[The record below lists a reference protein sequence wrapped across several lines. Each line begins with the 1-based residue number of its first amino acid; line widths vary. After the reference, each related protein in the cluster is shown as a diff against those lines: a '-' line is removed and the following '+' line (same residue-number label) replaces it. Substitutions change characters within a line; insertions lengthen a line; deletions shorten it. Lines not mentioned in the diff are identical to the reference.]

1 MTSYLVAWSLK
12 GSRTPERRVCQQQH
26 LTRSGEAVAV
36 QRYAEFSRHSLT
48 GFGEFMASE
57 TPSVMRLCLH
67 HMALLRRRPHPGSPV
82 RLTRSLSSLR
92 ERRSRGLLWK
102 AFLGVSVGVPV
113 VVGVQYTVSEPRERR
128 KMRIVIE
135 GFGRFCRSLSVG
147 LFISVDYWW
156 TTNVALRGLDENS
169 PSYLA
174 GMASCHQRAADYMV
188 EGAVKNGGIYIK
200 LGQGLCSFN
209 HLLPPEYIRTLQV
222 LEDKA
227 LNRGYKEVDALFQE
241 DFNKTPNQLFKKF
254 DYEPIAAASLA
265 QVHKAE
271 LSDGTPVAVKVQ
283 YIDLRD
289 RFDGDIRTLEILL
302 DIIKVM
308 HPSFGFR
315 WVLKDLKGTLAQE
328 LDFEHEARNS
338 ERCAEELKHFKFIVV
353 PKVYWEQTSKRVL
366 TAEFC
371 EGCKINNVEEIK
383 RQGLSLKDA
392 ADKLIRTFAEQ
403 IFYTG
408 FIHADPHPGNVLVRR
423 GPDAKAELVLLDH
436 GLYEYLSERDRESLC
451 KLWRSIVLR
460 DKQDMKEYSSALG
473 VKQYFLFCEM
483 LLQRPI
489 NMRELGLSN
498 ILSREETAYMRDMA
512 VHRFESIMQ
521 VLKAM
526 PRPMLLVFRN
536 INTVR
541 SINITLGTPVDRYF
555 VMAKSAVRGWGKIQ
569 AEKPGILPRLWVL
582 RWIRMAWESLK
593 FEVALRSEIALISL
607 TRSYVNL
614 LSYFGLLSLDAEM
627 YEYLR

>member
-1 MTSYLVAWSLK
+1 MT
-12 GSRTPERRVCQQQH
+12 GET
-26 LTRSGEAVAV
+26 SGV
-36 QRYAEFSRHSLT
+36 L
-48 GFGEFMASE
+48 
-57 TPSVMRLCLH
+57 RLCLRH
-67 HMALLRRRPHPGSPV
+67 LAMLRRHPHPTSSL
-82 RLTRSLSSLR
+82 RTTRSSSSLR
-92 ERRSRGLLWK
+92 EGKRRGLLWK
-102 AFLGVSVGVPV
+102 TFVGLSVGVPAA
-113 VVGVQYTVSEPRERR
+113 VGVRYAVSDPRDKR

-147 LFISVDYWW
+147 IFISMDYWW
-156 TTNVALRGLDENS
+156 TTNVALRGLDESS
-169 PSYLA
+169 PSYSSKMSA
-174 GMASCHQRAADYMV
+174 CHQRAAECMV
-188 EGAVKNGGIYIK
+188 EGAISNGGIYIK

-209 HLLPPEYIRTLQV
+209 HLLPPEYIRTLPI

-227 LNRGYKEVDALFQE
+227 LNRRYREVDALFQE
-241 DFNKTPNQLFKKF
+241 DFDKSPEQVFKTF
-254 DYEPIAAASLA
+254 DREPIAAASLA

-271 LSDGTPVAVKVQ
+271 LFDGTPVAVKVQ

-302 DIIKVM
+302 DIVKFM

-328 LDFEHEARNS
+328 LDFENEARNS
-338 ERCAEELKHFKFIVV
+338 ERCAEELKHFQFVIV

-371 EGCKINNVEEIK
+371 DGCKINNVEEIK
-383 RQGLSLKDA
+383 RQGLNLKDT

-423 GPDAKAELVLLDH
+423 GPDNKAELVLLDH
-436 GLYEYLSERDRESLC
+436 GLYEFLSQRDRAALC
-451 KLWRSIVLR
+451 KLWRSVVLR
-460 DKQDMKEYSSALG
+460 DEAAMEKYANVLG
-473 VKQYFLFCEM
+473 VKEYFLFCEM

-489 NMRELGLSN
+489 NMRKLGLSN
-498 ILSREETAYMRDMA
+498 ILSREETAYMRQMA
-512 VHRFESIMQ
+512 IHRFESIMQ
-521 VLKAM
+521 VLKSM

-541 SINITLGTPVDRYF
+541 SINITLGAPVDRYF

-569 AEKPGILPRLWVL
+569 ADRTGMLPRLWVF
-582 RWIRMAWESLK
+582 RWGRTTWESLK
-593 FEVALRSEIALISL
+593 FEVALRSEMAVMSL
-607 TRSYVNL
+607 TRGFLRL
-614 LSYFGLLSLDAEM
+614 LEYFGLASLDADM

>member
-1 MTSYLVAWSLK
+1 MTVATRGALRLRLHHFAVLQKRPHLVQTARLSSIREGK
-12 GSRTPERRVCQQQH
+12 RRG
-26 LTRSGEAVAV
+26 LIWKT
-36 QRYAEFSRHSLT
+36 LT
-48 GFGEFMASE
+48 GLF
-57 TPSVMRLCLH
+57 
-67 HMALLRRRPHPGSPV
+67 
-82 RLTRSLSSLR
+82 
-92 ERRSRGLLWK
+92 
-102 AFLGVSVGVPV
+102 VGVPV
-113 VVGVQYTVSEPRERR
+113 AVGVQYAVSDPRERR
-128 KMRIVIE
+128 KMRIVTE

-156 TTNVALRGLDENS
+156 TTNVTLHGMDESS
-169 PSYLA
+169 PAYLSKMSA
-174 GMASCHQRAADYMV
+174 CHQRAAEYMV
-188 EGAVKNGGIYIK
+188 EGAIRNGGLYIK
-200 LGQGLCSFN
+200 LGQGLCAFN
-209 HLLPPEYIRTLQV
+209 HLLPPEYIHTLQV

-227 LNRGYKEVDALFQE
+227 LNRRYKEVDALFLE
-241 DFNKTPNQLFKKF
+241 DFNKMPEQLFKMF

-271 LSDGTPVAVKVQ
+271 LFDGTPVAVKVQ

-302 DIIKVM
+302 DIIKFM

-328 LDFEHEARNS
+328 LDFENEGRNS
-338 ERCAEELKHFKFIVV
+338 ERCAAELKHFKFIVV
-353 PKVYWEQTSKRVL
+353 PKVFWEQTSQRVL

-371 EGCKINNVEEIK
+371 DGCKINNVDEIK
-383 RQGLSLKDA
+383 RQGISLKDT

-423 GPDAKAELVLLDH
+423 GPDNKAELVLLDH
-436 GLYEYLSERDRESLC
+436 GLYEYLSEHNRESLC

-460 DKQDMKEYSSALG
+460 DEAAMKEYSNALG
-473 VKQYFLFCEM
+473 VKEFFLFSEM

-489 NMRELGLSN
+489 NMHKLGLSN
-498 ILSREETAYMRDMA
+498 ILSKEETAYMREMA

-541 SINITLGTPVDRYF
+541 SINITLGAPVDRYF
-555 VMAKSAVRGWGKIQ
+555 VMGKSAVRGWGKIQ
-569 AEKPGILPRLWVL
+569 VQKSGILARFWVF
-582 RWIRMAWESLK
+582 RWGSATWESLK
-593 FEVALRSEIALISL
+593 FEFALRSEMAMMSL
-607 TRSYVNL
+607 TRAFLRL
-614 LSYFGLLSLDAEM
+614 LEYFGLMSLDPEV
-627 YEYLR
+627 YDYLR

>member
-1 MTSYLVAWSLK
+1 
-12 GSRTPERRVCQQQH
+12 
-26 LTRSGEAVAV
+26 
-36 QRYAEFSRHSLT
+36 
-48 GFGEFMASE
+48 
-57 TPSVMRLCLH
+57 
-67 HMALLRRRPHPGSPV
+67 MALLRRYPHPGSS
-82 RLTRSLSSLR
+82 LQKTRSFSSIR
-92 ERRSRGLLWK
+92 EGKHRGLLWK
-102 AFLGVSVGVPV
+102 TLVGVTVGVPV
-113 VVGVQYTVSEPRERR
+113 ALGVQYAVSEPRERR

-147 LFISVDYWW
+147 IFISVDYWW
-156 TTNVALRGLDENS
+156 TTNVALRGLDESS

-174 GMASCHQRAADYMV
+174 QMSACHQRAAECMV
-188 EGAVKNGGIYIK
+188 DGAIRNGGIYIK

-209 HLLPPEYIRTLQV
+209 HLLPPEYIRTLQI

-227 LNRGYKEVDALFQE
+227 LNRRYKEVDALFQE
-241 DFNKTPNQLFKKF
+241 DFNKSPEQLFKKF

-271 LSDGTPVAVKVQ
+271 LFNGTSVAVKVQ

-302 DIIKVM
+302 DIVKFM

-328 LDFEHEARNS
+328 LDFENEARNS
-338 ERCAEELKHFKFIVV
+338 ERCAKELNHLKFIVV
-353 PKVYWEQTSKRVL
+353 PKVFWEQTSKRVL

-371 EGCKINNVEEIK
+371 NGCKINNVEEIK
-383 RQGLSLKDA
+383 RQGLSLKDT
-392 ADKLIRTFAEQ
+392 ADKLIRAFAEQ

-408 FIHADPHPGNVLVRR
+408 FIHADPHPGNVLVRQ
-423 GPDAKAELVLLDH
+423 GPDNKAELVLLDH
-436 GLYEYLSERDRESLC
+436 GLYEYLSQHDRMALC

-460 DKQDMKEYSSALG
+460 NEAAMEKYSNALG
-473 VKQYFLFCEM
+473 VKEYFLFCEM

-498 ILSREETAYMRDMA
+498 ILNREETTYMRKMA
-512 VHRFESIMQ
+512 INRFDSIMQ
-521 VLKAM
+521 VLKSM

-541 SINITLGTPVDRYF
+541 SINITLGAPVDRYF

-569 AEKPGILPRLWVL
+569 AERVGMLPRFWIFRWVRTTYESFKFELAL
-582 RWIRMAWESLK
+582 RW
-593 FEVALRSEIALISL
+593 EIATMNL
-607 TRSYVNL
+607 TRSFLNL
-614 LSYFGLLSLDAEM
+614 LSYFGLISLDADM

>member
-1 MTSYLVAWSLK
+1 MT
-12 GSRTPERRVCQQQH
+12 RTIRGAC
-26 LTRSGEAVAV
+26 TW
-36 QRYAEFSRHSLT
+36 
-48 GFGEFMASE
+48 
-57 TPSVMRLCLH
+57 CLH
-67 HMALLRRRPHPGSPV
+67 HLALLQRNPGSPMQCS
-82 RLTRSLSSLR
+82 RSFGTLR
-92 ERRSRGLLWK
+92 EGKRRGLLWK
-102 AFLGVSVGVPV
+102 TLATSAVGLPVAAGVK
-113 VVGVQYTVSEPRERR
+113 YAVSDQRERR
-128 KMRIVIE
+128 KMRIVTE

-147 LFISVDYWW
+147 LVISVDYWW
-156 TTNVALRGLDENS
+156 TTMSLRGLDESS
-169 PSYLA
+169 PSYTS
-174 GMASCHQRAADYMV
+174 GMSACHQRAAESMV

-227 LNRGYKEVDALFQE
+227 LNRRYKEVDALFQE
-241 DFNKTPNQLFKKF
+241 DFNKSPQEMFKTF

-271 LSDGTPVAVKVQ
+271 LLDGTSVAVKVQ

-289 RFDGDIRTLEILL
+289 RFDGDIRTLEVLL
-302 DIIKVM
+302 DIVKFM

-328 LDFEHEARNS
+328 LDFENEARNS
-338 ERCAEELKHFKFIVV
+338 ERCADELKHFKFIVV
-353 PKVYWEQTSKRVL
+353 PKVFWEQTSKRVL

-371 EGCKINNVEEIK
+371 QGCKINNVEEIK
-383 RQGLSLKDA
+383 RQGLSLKDT
-392 ADKLIRTFAEQ
+392 ADKMIRAFAEQ

-408 FIHADPHPGNVLVRR
+408 FIHADPHPGNVLVRP
-423 GPDAKAELVLLDH
+423 GPDKKAELVLLDH
-436 GLYEYLSERDRESLC
+436 GLYEYLSQKERVALC
-451 KLWRSIVLR
+451 KLWRSIILR
-460 DKQDMKEYSSALG
+460 DEAAMKMYSKALG

-489 NMRELGLSN
+489 NMREFRLCN
-498 ILSREETAYMRDMA
+498 ILSGEETAYMRQMA
-512 VHRFESIMQ
+512 IQRFNSIME

-541 SINITLGTPVDRYF
+541 SINITLGAPVDRYF
-555 VMAKSAVRGWGKIQ
+555 VMAKSAVRSWGKIH
-569 AEKPGILPRLWVL
+569 AERSSLLHRFQLV
-582 RWIRMAWESLK
+582 RWFWMRWEGLK
-593 FEVALRSEIALISL
+593 FEFALRSEMAMMSV
-607 TRSYVNL
+607 TRSFVNL
-614 LSYFGLLSLDAEM
+614 LTYLGFMALDSDM

>member
-1 MTSYLVAWSLK
+1 MTGETSRVLRLCRHHLAQLRRHPHPSSSL
-12 GSRTPERRVCQQQH
+12 RA
-26 LTRSGEAVAV
+26 TRS
-36 QRYAEFSRHSLT
+36 F
-48 GFGEFMASE
+48 
-57 TPSVMRLCLH
+57 
-67 HMALLRRRPHPGSPV
+67 
-82 RLTRSLSSLR
+82 SSLR
-92 ERRSRGLLWK
+92 EGKRRGLFWK
-102 AFLGVSVGVPV
+102 TLVGLSVGVPV
-113 VVGVQYTVSEPRERR
+113 AVGVQYAVSDPREKR

-147 LFISVDYWW
+147 ILISVDYWW
-156 TTNVALRGLDENS
+156 TTNVSLHGLDESS
-169 PSYLA
+169 PSNLTQMSA
-174 GMASCHQRAADYMV
+174 CHQRAAECIV
-188 EGAVKNGGIYIK
+188 EGAIRNGGIYIK
-200 LGQGLCSFN
+200 LGQGLCAFS
-209 HLLPPEYIRTLQV
+209 HLLPPEYIRTLQI

-227 LNRGYKEVDALFQE
+227 LNRRYREVDALFQE
-241 DFNKTPNQLFKKF
+241 DFNKSPEELFKTF

-265 QVHKAE
+265 QVHRAE
-271 LSDGTPVAVKVQ
+271 LLDGTPVAVKVQ

-302 DIIKVM
+302 DIIKFM

-328 LDFEHEARNS
+328 LDFENEARNS
-338 ERCAEELKHFKFIVV
+338 ERCAEELKHFPFVVV
-353 PKVYWEQTSKRVL
+353 PKVFWKQTSKRVL

-371 EGCKINNVEEIK
+371 HGCKINNVEEIK
-383 RQGLSLKDA
+383 RQGISLKDT

-423 GPDAKAELVLLDH
+423 GPDRRAELVLLDH
-436 GLYEYLSERDRESLC
+436 GLYEYLSQHDREALC
-451 KLWRSIVLR
+451 KLWRAIVLR
-460 DKQDMKEYSSALG
+460 DEAAMKKYSNKLG
-473 VKQYFLFCEM
+473 VKEYFLFCEM

-489 NMRELGLSN
+489 NMHKLGLSN

-512 VHRFESIMQ
+512 INRFGSVMQ
-521 VLKAM
+521 VLKSM

-541 SINITLGTPVDRYF
+541 SINITLGAPVDRYF

-569 AEKPGILPRLWVL
+569 AEKTGILPSLGIFCWWRTT
-582 RWIRMAWESLK
+582 WESLK
-593 FEVALRSEIALISL
+593 FEVALRLEMATMSL
-607 TRSYVNL
+607 TRACLKL
-614 LSYFGLLSLDAEM
+614 LEILGVATLDDSV

>member
-1 MTSYLVAWSLK
+1 MTAE
-12 GSRTPERRVCQQQH
+12 T
-26 LTRSGEAVAV
+26 TRG
-36 QRYAEFSRHSLT
+36 L
-48 GFGEFMASE
+48 
-57 TPSVMRLCLH
+57 RLCLH
-67 HMALLRRRPHPGSPV
+67 HMALLRRYPHPGGLLQKS
-82 RLTRSLSSLR
+82 RSFSSLR
-92 ERRSRGLLWK
+92 EGKRRGLLWK
-102 AFLGVSVGVPV
+102 TLVGVSVAVPV
-113 VVGVQYTVSEPRERR
+113 AVGVKYAVSEPRDKRR
-128 KMRIVIE
+128 MRIVIE
-135 GFGRFCRSLSVG
+135 GFGRFCRCLSVG
-147 LFISVDYWW
+147 IFISVDYWW
-156 TTNVALRGLDENS
+156 TTNVALRGRDESS
-169 PSYLA
+169 PSYVAELSA
-174 GMASCHQRAADYMV
+174 CHQRAAECMV
-188 EGAVKNGGIYIK
+188 EGALSNGGIYIK

-227 LNRGYKEVDALFQE
+227 LNRRYKEVDALFQE
-241 DFNKTPNQLFKKF
+241 DFKKTPRQLFKEF
-254 DYEPIAAASLA
+254 DYDPIAAASLA

-271 LSDGTPVAVKVQ
+271 LFDGTPVAVKVQ

-302 DIIKVM
+302 DVVKFM

-315 WVLKDLKGTLAQE
+315 WVLKDLKGTLGQE
-328 LDFEHEARNS
+328 LDFENEAKNS
-338 ERCAEELKHFKFIVV
+338 ERCAEELKHFSFLVV

-371 EGCKINNVEEIK
+371 NGCKINNVEEIK
-383 RQGLSLKDA
+383 RQGLSMKDT

-423 GPDAKAELVLLDH
+423 GPDNKAELVLLDH
-436 GLYEYLSERDRESLC
+436 GLYEYLSQRDRVALC

-460 DKQDMKEYSSALG
+460 DEVAMEKYSKALG
-473 VKQYFLFCEM
+473 VKEYLLFCEM

-498 ILSREETAYMRDMA
+498 ILSREETAYMREMA
-512 VHRFESIMQ
+512 SDRFDSIMQ
-521 VLKAM
+521 VLKSM

-541 SINITLGTPVDRYF
+541 SINITLGAPVDRYC
-555 VMAKSAVRGWGKIQ
+555 VMAKSAVRCWGKIQ
-569 AEKPGILPRLWVL
+569 AARTGILPRLWVF
-582 RWIRMAWESLK
+582 RWVRTTWEGLK
-593 FEVALRSEIALISL
+593 FELALRWEMAAMSL
-607 TRSYVNL
+607 TRSFLSL
-614 LSYFGLLSLDAEM
+614 LSFFGLVSLDAET

>member
-1 MTSYLVAWSLK
+1 MT
-12 GSRTPERRVCQQQH
+12 GETFRV
-26 LTRSGEAVAV
+26 L
-36 QRYAEFSRHSLT
+36 
-48 GFGEFMASE
+48 
-57 TPSVMRLCLH
+57 RLCQH
-67 HMALLRRRPHPGSPV
+67 HVALLRRYPHPGSS
-82 RLTRSLSSLR
+82 LQTTRSFSSLR
-92 ERRSRGLLWK
+92 EGKRRGLLWK
-102 AFLGVSVGVPV
+102 TLVGVTVGVPV
-113 VVGVQYTVSEPRERR
+113 AVGVRYAVSEPRERR

-147 LFISVDYWW
+147 IFISLDYWW
-156 TTNVALRGLDENS
+156 TTNVAIRGLDESS

-174 GMASCHQRAADYMV
+174 EMSACHQRAAEYMV
-188 EGAVKNGGIYIK
+188 EGAIKNGGIYIK

-227 LNRGYKEVDALFQE
+227 LNRKYKEVDALFQE
-241 DFNKTPNQLFKKF
+241 DFNKSPDELFKKF

-271 LSDGTPVAVKVQ
+271 LFNGTSVAVKVQ

-302 DIIKVM
+302 DIVKFM

-328 LDFEHEARNS
+328 LDFENEARNS
-338 ERCAEELKHFKFIVV
+338 ERCAEELKHLKFIVV
-353 PKVYWEQTSKRVL
+353 PKVFWEQTSKRVL

-371 EGCKINNVEEIK
+371 NGCKINNVEEIK
-383 RQGLSLKDA
+383 RQGLSLKDT
-392 ADKLIRTFAEQ
+392 ADKLIRAFAEQ

-423 GPDAKAELVLLDH
+423 GPDSKVELVLLDH
-436 GLYEYLSERDRESLC
+436 GLYEYLSQRNRVALC

-460 DKQDMKEYSSALG
+460 DKAAMEKYANALG
-473 VKQYFLFCEM
+473 VKEYFLFCEM

-489 NMRELGLSN
+489 NMQELGLSN
-498 ILSREETAYMRDMA
+498 ILSREETTYMRQMA
-512 VHRFESIMQ
+512 VHRFDSVMQ
-521 VLKAM
+521 VLKSM

-541 SINITLGTPVDRYF
+541 SINITLGAPVDRYF
-555 VMAKSAVRGWGKIQ
+555 IMAKSAVRGWGKIQ
-569 AEKPGILPRLWVL
+569 SDKVGMLPRFWVF
-582 RWIRMAWESLK
+582 RWVRTTWESFK
-593 FEVALRSEIALISL
+593 FELALRSEMAMMNL
-607 TRSYVNL
+607 TRSFVNV
-614 LSYFGLLSLDAEM
+614 LSYFGLISLDADM

>member
-1 MTSYLVAWSLK
+1 METN
-12 GSRTPERRVCQQQH
+12 RV
-26 LTRSGEAVAV
+26 L
-36 QRYAEFSRHSLT
+36 
-48 GFGEFMASE
+48 
-57 TPSVMRLCLH
+57 RLCLH
-67 HMALLRRRPHPGSPV
+67 RMALLRRYSHPGSSFQTI
-82 RLTRSLSSLR
+82 RTFSSLR
-92 ERRSRGLLWK
+92 ENKRRGLLWK
-102 AFLGVSVGVPV
+102 LIVGVSVGLPV
-113 VVGVQYTVSEPRERR
+113 AVGVQYAVSAPRERR
-128 KMRIVIE
+128 KMRIVTE

-147 LFISVDYWW
+147 VLISVDYWW
-156 TTNVALRGLDENS
+156 TTNVTVRGLHESSPFYLDEMS
-169 PSYLA
+169 A
-174 GMASCHQRAADYMV
+174 CHQRAAESIV
-188 EGAVKNGGIYIK
+188 EGALRNGGIYIK

-227 LNRGYKEVDALFQE
+227 LNRRYKEVDALFQE
-241 DFNKTPNQLFKKF
+241 DFNKTPQQLFKTF

-271 LSDGTPVAVKVQ
+271 LFDGTPVAVKVQ

-289 RFDGDIRTLEILL
+289 RFDGDIRILEILL
-302 DIIKVM
+302 DIIKFM

-328 LDFEHEARNS
+328 LDFENEARNS
-338 ERCAEELKHFKFIVV
+338 ERCAVELKHFSFISV
-353 PKVYWEQTSKRVL
+353 PKVFWEQTSKRVL

-371 EGCKINNVEEIK
+371 NGCKINNVEEIK
-383 RQGLSLKDA
+383 RQGLSLKDT

-408 FIHADPHPGNVLVRR
+408 FIHADPHPGNILVRR
-423 GPDAKAELVLLDH
+423 GPDNKAELVLLDH
-436 GLYEYLSERDRESLC
+436 GLYEYLSQQDRVALC

-460 DKQDMKEYSSALG
+460 DEAAMEKYSCELG
-473 VKQYFLFCEM
+473 VKEFFLFCEM

-489 NMRELGLSN
+489 NMQELGLSN
-498 ILSREETAYMRDMA
+498 ILSKEDTAYMREMA
-512 VHRFESIMQ
+512 SQRFESIMQ

-541 SINITLGTPVDRYF
+541 SINITLGAPVDRYF
-555 VMAKSAVRGWGKIQ
+555 VMAKSAVRGWCKIQ
-569 AEKPGILPRLWVL
+569 AESTGMLHRLWVF
-582 RWIRMAWESLK
+582 RWVRTTWESLK
-593 FEVALRSEIALISL
+593 FELALRWEMAAMSM
-607 TRSYVNL
+607 TRSFLSL
-614 LSYFGLLSLDAEM
+614 LSYVGLISVDADL